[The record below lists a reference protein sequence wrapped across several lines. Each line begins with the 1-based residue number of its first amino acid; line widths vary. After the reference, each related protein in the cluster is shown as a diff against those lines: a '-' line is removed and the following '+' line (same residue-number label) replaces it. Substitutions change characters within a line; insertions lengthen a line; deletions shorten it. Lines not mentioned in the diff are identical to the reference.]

1 MNTLPSDS
9 VSNPSWGEIVLGL
22 LPFVVLGTAVVLF
35 EAPLKPGPAAGVAI
49 VVAGVLGV
57 GGYVLILAALLWA
70 WLKEFPRWSMPYL
83 GYGLIFALYFSF
95 VATPGVVLFNIP
107 VWGSEVWGW
116 RACAPVGLVVLVG
129 LLLSRPPWKP
139 LFRLFEN
146 IWKDWTFLA
155 FGLYG
160 FLPLILP
167 ILQDE
172 MDHAYTLWPTLIA
185 VLIVV
190 AGAALYLVYAR
201 KPFRSA
207 FLLGGMFLAV
217 LAVSIPANYYWDTHS
232 VNFTT
237 GVRTLLPGPV
247 PWQAIIIESLIAAG
261 KLTLILAVT
270 GLVGLL
276 HSQVGRRTAS
286 PPSL

>member
-1 MNTLPSDS
+1 MDTSPSNS
-9 VSNPSWGEIVLGL
+9 VSIPSRGEIVLGL
-22 LPFVVLGTAVVLF
+22 LPFVMLGTAIVLF
-35 EAPLKPGPAAGVAI
+35 EAPLKPGPPAGVAM
-49 VVAGVLGV
+49 VTAGVLGL
-57 GGYVLILAALLWA
+57 GGYVLILAVLLWA

-95 VATPGVVLFNIP
+95 VATPGLVIFNIP
-107 VWGSEVWGW
+107 VWGGELWGW
-116 RACAPVGLVVLVG
+116 RACAPVGLVALAG
-129 LLLSRPPWKP
+129 FLLSRPPWKP
-139 LFRLFEN
+139 LFRLFEK

-160 FLPLILP
+160 FLPLVLP

-172 MDHAYTLWPTLIA
+172 MDHAYSLWPTLIA
-185 VLIVV
+185 VFIVA

-217 LAVSIPANYYWDTHS
+217 LAVSIGSNFYWKTHS
-232 VNFTT
+232 VDLTT
-237 GVRTLLPGPV
+237 GVRTLLTGPA
-247 PWQAIIIESLIAAG
+247 PWQAIIIESVITAG
-261 KLTLILAVT
+261 ILTLILAAT

-276 HSQVGRRTAS
+276 RSQVGKRIA
-286 PPSL
+286 